1 MSFPGLAL
9 AYLRRRWGQAL
20 LSLLVGALGVSAIV
34 VTAIGFDALPRAARQ
49 AWGGVDLVVGPKGSA
64 LDLVLCCVLH
74 VSEPRGLVAAATAA
88 EAVANP
94 MIRAAAPIALGD
106 NAGGWRIV
114 GTTPALLDIYRARF
128 AAGGI
133 WAGKLQAVAGASAA
147 RALGLQPGDSIVG
160 AHGLSGD
167 GELHDRFPYK
177 IVGILQPTGSVLDR
191 LVLTDIET
199 VRYIH
204 VEQAKLEKEE
214 HGASDEDEHAINLPD
229 AATAIVAAYRVPT
242 AALLMQR
249 RIDAR
254 PELTAANPSLEIA
267 RLLSYARPLGI
278 ALTGLGLLLAAIAAA
293 GATVG
298 LLAAMNARTR
308 DLALLRALG
317 ARRIDLATVALCEA
331 AAIAGGAVLIGVLLA
346 VSGFA
351 IARDW
356 LVEQTGLLLEPELA
370 LSDAALLV
378 GGAVVVT
385 LVAAAFP
392 ALRAIHADI
401 EELLRS

>member
-1 MSFPGLAL
+1 MGVTHPAPVHVAPAPDAAKWARLRLA
-9 AYLRRRWGQAL
+9 AWA
-20 LSLLVGALGVSAIV
+20 SLVANIAIV
-34 VTAIGFDALPRAARQ
+34 VT
-49 AWGGVDLVVGPKGSA
+49 GGVVRLTGSGLGCPTWPRCTEEAFTPHQA
-64 LDLVLCCVLH
+64 LDIHSAIEFGNRLITFVL
-74 VSEPRGLVAAATAA
+74 A
-88 EAVANP
+88 AVA
-94 MIRAAAPIALGD
+94 
-106 NAGGWRIV
+106 
-114 GTTPALLDIYRARF
+114 
-128 AAGGI
+128 
-133 WAGKLQAVAGASAA
+133 
-147 RALGLQPGDSIVG
+147 
-160 AHGLSGD
+160 
-167 GELHDRFPYK
+167 
-177 IVGILQPTGSVLDR
+177 ILT
-191 LVLTDIET
+191 
-199 VRYIH
+199 
-204 VEQAKLEKEE
+204 
-214 HGASDEDEHAINLPD
+214 
-229 AATAIVAAYRVPT
+229 IVAAYRVPT

-356 LVEQTGLLLEPELA
+356 LVEQTGLLLEPDLA
-370 LSDAALLV
+370 LSDATLLA
-378 GGAVVVT
+378 GGAIVVT